1 MEAVR
6 SKGRA
11 AARLGILFAAALAGA
26 GGSLLGVCG
35 PFTDTA
41 NDSFCSFVLE
51 VFALGLTTG
60 TTPTTF
66 DPAGAVTRLQMAT
79 FLSRTVDRTLQRG
92 SRRAALNQ
100 YWTTQAPINLG
111 MTSIGAASV
120 VQSDGVDLWVANGAY
135 GEVVRVRGSD
145 GTRLQTWTGAEQS
158 QGVLVAMGRVFVA
171 GQTGPGRLY
180 QVDPRQ
186 AAGAVTTLASNLGEG
201 SKGIAFD
208 GGRIWTTNYIGS
220 VSIVTPTVSLP
231 WTVTTVATGFE
242 LGMYGALYDG
252 SNVWVAG
259 VQGSKLRKLDAA
271 ASILQTVTVGS
282 GPVYPVF
289 DGTNIWVP
297 NSNSDSVSVVRA
309 STGAVLATLTGNG
322 LSKPWGSAFDGQRVI
337 VTNFSGESISL
348 WKAADFSVLGAFLV
362 GTSLSQPVGACSD
375 GVNFWITLN
384 GSPPRLVRF

>member
-1 MEAVR
+1 
-6 SKGRA
+6 
-11 AARLGILFAAALAGA
+11 
-26 GGSLLGVCG
+26 
-35 PFTDTA
+35 
-41 NDSFCSFVLE
+41 
-51 VFALGLTTG
+51 
-60 TTPTTF
+60 
-66 DPAGAVTRLQMAT
+66 MAT

-375 GVNFWITLN
+375 GVNFWITMQASGQLA
-384 GSPPRLVRF
+384 RF